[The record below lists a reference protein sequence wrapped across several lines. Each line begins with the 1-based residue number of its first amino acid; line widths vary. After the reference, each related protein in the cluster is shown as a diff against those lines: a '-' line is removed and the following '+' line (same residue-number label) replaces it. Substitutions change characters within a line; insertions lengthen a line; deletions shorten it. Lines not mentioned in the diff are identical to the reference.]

1 MADDYYNVLGVQK
14 GASADELRKAYRKL
28 SRENH
33 PDVKPDDKAAAEKF
47 KQVQEAYSVLSDDEK
62 RQKYDRFGYAAF
74 QGAGGGGQ
82 AWTGSGPIDLGDL
95 FGGAGG
101 VDLGDI
107 FGGAFG
113 SGAFGGA
120 RTQRRGPARPQKG
133 QDAETSID
141 IPFTTAAEGGTYD
154 LTVSIGGNSERL
166 TVRIP
171 AGIESGKSIRL
182 GGQGH
187 PGMHGG
193 QNGDLLVKVR
203 VAPHP
208 WFRREGSSLFVDV
221 PVTLPEAALGAKV
234 DVPTLSE
241 GRISV
246 TVPAGASSGTKL
258 RLREKGVVDP
268 KTGQRGDLFAVLKI
282 IVPKDLDD
290 ESRQLLEQFADRNP
304 DDPRAELW

>member
-1 MADDYYNVLGVQK
+1 MADDYYSVLGVQK
-14 GASADELRKAYRKL
+14 GASADEIRKAYRRL

-33 PDVKPDDKAAAEKF
+33 PDVKPDDKAAADKF

-62 RQKYDRFGYAAF
+62 RQKYDRFGHAAF
-74 QGAGGGGQ
+74 QGAGGGQ

-95 FGGAGG
+95 FGGGGAG
-101 VDLGDI
+101 VDLGDL

-120 RTQRRGPARPQKG
+120 HTQRRGPAGPRKG

-154 LTVSIGGNSERL
+154 LTVSLGGTSERL

-171 AGIESGKSIRL
+171 AGIESGRSIRL
-182 GGQGH
+182 SGQGH

-193 QNGDLLVKVR
+193 PNGDLLVKVR
-203 VAPHP
+203 VAAHP

-221 PVTLPEAALGAKV
+221 PITLTEAALGAKV

-241 GRISV
+241 GRVSV
-246 TVPAGASSGTKL
+246 TVPAGTSSGAKL

-268 KTGQRGDLFAVLKI
+268 KSKQRGDLFAVLKI
-282 IVPKDLDD
+282 VVPKELDE
-290 ESRQLLEQFADRNP
+290 ESRRLLEEFSERNP
-304 DDPRAELW
+304 TDPRARLW